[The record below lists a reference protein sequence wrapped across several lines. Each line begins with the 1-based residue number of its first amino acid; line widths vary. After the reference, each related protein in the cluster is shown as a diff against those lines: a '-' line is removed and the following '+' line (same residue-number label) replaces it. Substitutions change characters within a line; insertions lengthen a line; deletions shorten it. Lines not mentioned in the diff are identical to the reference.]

1 MQKNSRFNTRT
12 IALIGLMSAFC
23 FVSNYISIP
32 IGDVTRIHLGNGV
45 CALSGLLL
53 GPLPGGFCGGIGA
66 FLYDLTNPK
75 YAAGAPVT
83 FIMKFVIGLVAG
95 YLARKGEKLGKS
107 GLFNFAGV
115 TLGAFSYTGL
125 YLLKSFVKE
134 AYLLKNP
141 METVMVKMA
150 AKAGASTFNAVTAII
165 VALIL
170 FPVFKKAM
178 KRARVEGN

>member
-1 MQKNSRFNTRT
+1 MQKNSRFSTRT

-32 IGDVTRIHLGNGV
+32 IGDITRIHLGNGV

-66 FLYDLTNPK
+66 FLFDLTNPK
-75 YAAGAPVT
+75 YAAEAPIT

-95 YLARKGEKLGKS
+95 YFAKKGEKIGKPAV
-107 GLFNFAGV
+107 FNFLGV
-115 TLGAFSYTGL
+115 TLGAFSYTAL
-125 YLLKSFVKE
+125 YLLKSFIKE

-141 METVMVKMA
+141 METVMIKLA
-150 AKAGASTFNAVTAII
+150 TKAGASSFNAVTAII

-170 FPVFKKAM
+170 FPVFKAAM
-178 KRARVEGN
+178 KRARVERN